1 MAEPTAAGTQ
11 TPVSDLE
18 PLLAAWRTEQNQP
31 AAGGGSPVRFVIERA
46 KPQTDAEIAS
56 AIVGRFNIR
65 VQVGPLF
72 ADDPALERFRLLI
85 VEHVTRP
92 DRADLFEMA
101 NAMRGVLGAVT
112 VEPDLGT
119 DYYGGEADRPAPGT
133 PESSDFAFWCWVGD
147 DASPTNPNWA
157 IAKTKVVEAWV
168 HAAEK
173 GKATKGKD
181 ILIFQPDTGV
191 VPQHVELPPNSEND
205 PRSANFVEGGTKP
218 VDPMQSGGN
227 PGHGTGTGSVVASP
241 EGGRMSGSAPL
252 AKLVPI
258 RAIETVAVFD
268 QSPVAQAIDH
278 ARRKGAHVITMSLGG
293 ILSSALRAAVRQAV
307 QSNVIVLAAAGNCV
321 GEVVWPA
328 RYRETIAVAGINEA
342 FKPWR
347 GSCNGSAIDISAP
360 AELVLRADPRST
372 TEPHAAVGGGQGTS
386 FAVALT
392 AGVAALWLAHHGR
405 DALIAQ
411 LPAGKTLQ
419 WMFRNL
425 VMASA
430 QKPPGFDHENFG
442 AGIVDALALLKI
454 DPSKANEGPGELEAA
469 AGPESDVIELRELV
483 DNAFGPVGVE
493 AAAPAIADPQHRPE
507 IACAAFDRLRI
518 KPTRRAHTESLPP
531 SELSPSLR
539 ATLAAGAAAL
549 R

>member
-1 MAEPTAAGTQ
+1 MAEVDTAATQIGTG
-11 TPVSDLE
+11 DLE
-18 PLLAAWRTEQNQP
+18 PLLSAWRTEQSQSSADGRN
-31 AAGGGSPVRFVIERA
+31 PVRFVIERG
-46 KPQTDAEIAS
+46 KQQSDTEIAG
-56 AIVGRFNIR
+56 AIGGRYNIG

-72 ADDPALERFRLLI
+72 ADEPALERFRLLI
-85 VEHVTRP
+85 VKRVTRP
-92 DRADLFEMA
+92 DRADLFELA
-101 NAMRGVLGAVT
+101 NDMRGVLGAVT

-119 DYYGGEADRPAPGT
+119 NYYEGDADRPAPGT

-147 DASPTNPNWA
+147 GARPNDPNWA
-157 IAKTKVVEAWV
+157 ITKTNVIKAWV
-168 HAAEK
+168 YAAEK
-173 GKATKGKD
+173 GKATKGND

-191 VPQHVELPPNSEND
+191 VPQHAELPPNSDKD
-205 PRSANFVEGGTKP
+205 PRSANFVEGGTTP
-218 VDPMQSGGN
+218 LDQMQSGGN

-241 EGGRMSGSAPL
+241 EGGRMVGSAPL
-252 AKLVPI
+252 SKLVPI
-258 RAIETVAVFD
+258 RCIETVAVFD

-293 ILSSALRAAVRQAV
+293 IFSSALRAAIRQAV
-307 QSNVIVLAAAGNCV
+307 QSNAIVLAAAGNCV

-372 TEPHAAVGGGQGTS
+372 SEPHAAVDGGQGTS

-405 DALIAQ
+405 DALIAK
-411 LPAGKTLQ
+411 LPAVKTLQ

-425 VMASA
+425 VMATA
-430 QKPPGFDHENFG
+430 HKPQGFDHENFG
-442 AGIVDALALLKI
+442 AGIVDALALLQI
-454 DPSKANEGPGELEAA
+454 DPNRANEGPGELEAA
-469 AGPESDVIELRELV
+469 GLESDAIELRELV
-483 DNAFGPVGVE
+483 YEAFGTIGVE
-493 AAAPAIADPQHRPE
+493 AAAPAIADRQHRPE
-507 IACAAFDRLRI
+507 IACAAFDRLRAR
-518 KPTRRAHTESLPP
+518 PTRKAHTESLPP

-539 ATLAAGAAAL
+539 ASLGARAAAL